1 MKTKFN
7 YNIED
12 RNLLLEIT
20 FNNLKYKI
28 DELPIYKNGIESD
41 KDNFEAYLEHIKK
54 EISIFE
60 EINFDGY
67 MLLLHNMVN
76 TSREMNI
83 FINCFGSIQ
92 YSLVAYILEITE
104 HYNFKEFREF
114 LNFTAFEKKPMIN
127 VVATSSRIGGVVS
140 YLDTKYKNLIKELD
154 YDGSIVF
161 NDNLTI
167 KFIDLNVDNEV
178 RLSKKDVENL
188 GLEIVEPNVNTS
200 EIKAIISQDNKLFLG
215 LESLEIG
222 DSLVY
227 MIIEE
232 RENEDFGL
240 FENFDDLYKR
250 VPLLEY
256 LDAKKIKLLSTNN
269 AFSLSWK
276 KR

>member
-12 RNLLLEIT
+12 KNLLLEIT
-20 FNNLKYKI
+20 SNNLKYKI
-28 DELPIYKNGIESD
+28 AELPIYKNGIESD
-41 KDNFEAYLEHIKK
+41 KDNFKAYLEHIKK

-92 YSLVAYILEITE
+92 YSLVAYILEISE
-104 HYNFKEFREF
+104 HYNFKAFREF
-114 LNFTAFEKKPMIN
+114 LNFTAFEKKPLIN
-127 VVATSSRIGGVVS
+127 IVATSSRIGEIIS
-140 YLDTKYKNLIKELD
+140 YMDAKYNHLIKELD
-154 YDGSIVF
+154 YDGSILF
-161 NDNLTI
+161 NDNLTF

-178 RLSKKDVENL
+178 RLSKIDVENL
-188 GLEIVEPNVNTS
+188 GLEVVEPDINIS
-200 EIKAIISQDNKLFLG
+200 EIKAVISKDNKLYLG

-222 DSLVY
+222 DSLVHS
-227 MIIEE
+227 IIDE
-232 RENEDFGL
+232 REDEDFGL

-250 VPLLEY
+250 VPLLQH
-256 LDAKKIKLLSTNN
+256 LDEKKIKILSNN
-269 AFSLSWK
+269 SAFYSF
-276 KR
+276 